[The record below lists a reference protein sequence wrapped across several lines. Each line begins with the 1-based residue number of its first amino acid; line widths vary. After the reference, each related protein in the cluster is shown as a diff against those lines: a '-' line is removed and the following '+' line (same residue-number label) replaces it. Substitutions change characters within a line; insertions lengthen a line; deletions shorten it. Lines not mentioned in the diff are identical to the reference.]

1 VTRVVFLLVPGLHLL
16 DLAGP
21 AQAFGT
27 AADLGCGYELHYVAE
42 QEDVRT
48 AQGAT
53 VRAVTN
59 WPSLTT
65 DDLIIVP
72 GWRSP
77 VIAGT
82 GALSATTLGRLAG
95 HHADGGTVV
104 SICAGADALGRAGL
118 LDGRRCTTHHLIQDE
133 LAVRYPSATIIR
145 DVLYVVDGRIATSA
159 GIASGIDLA
168 LHLIAVRDGPVIA
181 ARVAREMVIYARR
194 NGDEQQASAMLRH
207 RNHLSDFAH
216 RAQDSIESRFADTL
230 PLADLAADC
239 GVSERTMTRRFV
251 AATGMTPLR
260 YQQVLRVE
268 RAEHLIGHGATVE
281 AAARTV
287 GFADARMLR
296 RLRSRAEA
304 GRLSGKQA
312 GGGVPPRRG
321 GRYRVRTLRT
331 CGPRNEML
339 GWKASRWSGARRSRG

>member
-21 AQAFGT
+21 AQSFGT

-53 VRAVTN
+53 VRAVTD
-59 WPSLTT
+59 WPSLTA
-65 DDLIIVP
+65 DDLVIVP

-82 GALSATTLGRLAG
+82 GALSATTLGRLTG

-168 LHLIAVRDGPVIA
+168 LHLIAVRDSPVIA

-239 GVSERTMTRRFV
+239 GVSERTLTRRFV

-304 GRLSGKQA
+304 
-312 GGGVPPRRG
+312 PR
-321 GRYRVRTLRT
+321 
-331 CGPRNEML
+331 
-339 GWKASRWSGARRSRG
+339 

>member
-1 VTRVVFLLVPGLHLL
+1 MTRIVFLLVAGLHLL

-21 AQAFGT
+21 AQAFRT

-48 AQGAT
+48 AQGVT
-53 VRAVTN
+53 VRAEKN
-59 WPSLTT
+59 WPSLTA

-77 VIAGT
+77 MNAGAA
-82 GALSATTLGRLAG
+82 ALSATVLGRLTG

-118 LDGRRCTTHHLIQDE
+118 LEGRRCTTHHLIQDE
-133 LAVRYPSATIIR
+133 LAARYPGATVIR

-168 LHLIAVRDGPVIA
+168 LYLIAVRDGPVIA

-207 RNHLSDFAH
+207 RNHLSDLAH
-216 RAQDSIESRFADTL
+216 RAQDSIEARFADPL
-230 PLADLAADC
+230 PLADLAAAC
-239 GVSERTMTRRFV
+239 GGQR
-251 AATGMTPLR
+251 AHAHPPLR
-260 YQQVLRVE
+260 R
-268 RAEHLIGHGATVE
+268 RDGHD
-281 AAARTV
+281 AAAVPAGAPGR
-287 GFADARMLR
+287 ARRAPDRAWGDGRGSRAHGRLR
-296 RLRSRAEA
+296 RRPHAPPPAPPCGQQPTIGAPEQRGSD
-304 GRLSGKQA
+304 A
-312 GGGVPPRRG
+312 GGSDAG
-321 GRYRVRTLRT
+321 G
-331 CGPRNEML
+331 CA
-339 GWKASRWSGARRSRG
+339 ASCCYQRKLVSAESSAAHDRSKFQR